1 MQAGKFLKINK
12 RAGCNKAVQDVIFQ
26 ESIVKKPCR
35 LQNTQKLIN
44 VQDVIRPCRLYFFQ
58 KLIRTCSTFIRQTR
72 VPDYVYIDS
81 LFFGTFKLF
90 NSEFTDCSQKL
101 FMYMNTRSPCKI
113 SSYLLMNIRHFS
125 CAKKIQLYILLVRV
139 CTVVEFQA

>member
-1 MQAGKFLKINK
+1 MCLLRTLVYLIIVQDVINVQAGKFLEINK

-58 KLIRTCSTFIRQTR
+58 KLIRTCSTFIR
-72 VPDYVYIDS
+72 
-81 LFFGTFKLF
+81 
-90 NSEFTDCSQKL
+90 
-101 FMYMNTRSPCKI
+101 
-113 SSYLLMNIRHFS
+113 
-125 CAKKIQLYILLVRV
+125 
-139 CTVVEFQA
+139 